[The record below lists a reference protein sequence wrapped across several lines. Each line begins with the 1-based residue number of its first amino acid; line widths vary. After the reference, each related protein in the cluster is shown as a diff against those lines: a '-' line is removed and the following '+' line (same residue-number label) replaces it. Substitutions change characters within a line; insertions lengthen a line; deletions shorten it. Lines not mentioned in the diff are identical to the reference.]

1 MEIQQSLKLTI
12 HKKWPSSPK
21 KTSKDSEP
29 INTTATPRLKWKKIF
44 FHTKTKP
51 KIQTPPDEFLCP
63 VSRSLMFD
71 PVIVS
76 SGHSFERSSVEACKN
91 LNFTPQLPDGTTP
104 DFSTLIPN
112 LALKSAILKWCH
124 TTHTPPPLPHNNLVQ
139 QTSISPDTK
148 LVQHTSISPDTPNS
162 NLVQTSISPNVGTV
176 EEKLSDRDPILDS
189 LDENPPSNNLRRHA
203 ETEVPIRPTHLY
215 TSSEE
220 SIATSSASTPP
231 FQLAT
236 RPSCCYYSSPS
247 SSEIE
252 PAATPE
258 EEEITGKLKSPLQ
271 NIVEEALLSLRKL
284 TRVREETR
292 VQLCTPRIL
301 SALRSLVLS
310 KHVNVQVNA
319 LASLVNLS
327 LEKSNKVK
335 IVRSGMVPP
344 LIEVLKFGSPEAQ
357 EHCAGALFS
366 LSLEDD
372 NKTAIGV
379 LGGLGPLLQ
388 MLRVESERTR
398 HDSALALYHLSLVQ
412 SNRSK
417 MVKLGSVPVLLSM
430 VKLGHM
436 TGRVLLI
443 LGNLGSGSD
452 GRAAMLDAG
461 VVECLVGLLNVPD
474 SAAGSTRES
483 CVTVMYALS
492 HGGLR
497 FKAVAKAAGLVEV
510 LQKVEKVGSE
520 RARHK
525 VRKILEMMRAKEVE
539 EEDVDWEELLD
550 SGLGCRTRGR
560 LGGGLDESSA
570 NSAEF

>member
-21 KTSKDSEP
+21 KPPKETEP
-29 INTTATPRLKWKKIF
+29 ITTTPTTPKLKWKKIF
-44 FHTKTKP
+44 FQTKTKTQT
-51 KIQTPPDEFLCP
+51 QTPPEEFLCP
-63 VSRSLMFD
+63 ISHSLMFD

-76 SGHSFERSSVEACKN
+76 SGHSFERSSVEACIN
-91 LNFTPQLPDGTTP
+91 VNFTPQLPDGTTP

-112 LALKSAILKWCH
+112 LALKSAILKWCQS
-124 TTHTPPPLPHNNLVQ
+124 THTPPPPHPNNNNN
-139 QTSISPDTK
+139 
-148 LVQHTSISPDTPNS
+148 H
-162 NLVQTSISPNVGTV
+162 LVQTLISSNPSLVPTLNPPNPSLVHTNPTP
-176 EEKLSDRDPILDS
+176 EKISDQDLILNS
-189 LDENPPSNNLRRHA
+189 LNENPPLTNLRHHA
-203 ETEVPIRPTHLY
+203 ETEVPIRRTHLY
-215 TSSEE
+215 TSSDE
-220 SIATSSASTPP
+220 SIATTSASTPP
-231 FQLAT
+231 LQLST

-247 SSEIE
+247 SSELE
-252 PAATPE
+252 PATTPE
-258 EEEITGKLKSPLQ
+258 EEEIMTKLKNPQHSV
-271 NIVEEALLSLRKL
+271 IEEALISLRKL
-284 TRVREETR
+284 TRIREETR
-292 VQLCTPRIL
+292 LQLCTPRLL

-319 LASLVNLS
+319 LASVVNLS
-327 LEKSNKVK
+327 LEKSNKVR

-344 LIEVLKFGSPEAQ
+344 LIEVLKFGSSEAQ
-357 EHCAGALFS
+357 EHGAGALFS
-366 LSLEDD
+366 LAMDDD

-379 LGGLGPLLQ
+379 LGGLAPLLH
-388 MLRVESERTR
+388 MLRSESERTR

-430 VKLGHM
+430 VKSGHM
-436 TGRVLLI
+436 MGRVMLI

-461 VVECLVGLLNVPD
+461 VVECLVGLLSGPEPGT
-474 SAAGSTRES
+474 GSTRES
-483 CVTVMYALS
+483 CVAVMYALS

-497 FKAVAKAAGLVEV
+497 FKAVAKAAGVVEV
-510 LQKVEKVGSE
+510 LQKVEKMGSE
-520 RARHK
+520 RARRK
-525 VRKILEMMRAKEVE
+525 VRKILEIMRTKEVE

-550 SGLGCRTRGR
+550 SGLGCRTRSR

>member
-1 MEIQQSLKLTI
+1 MEIQQTLKLTI

-21 KTSKDSEP
+21 KTPKDSEP
-29 INTTATPRLKWKKIF
+29 ITTPATPKLKWKKIF

-51 KIQTPPDEFLCP
+51 KIQTPPEEFLCP
-63 VSRSLMFD
+63 VSRSLMSD

-91 LNFTPQLPDGTTP
+91 LNFAPQLPDGTTP

-139 QTSISPDTK
+139 QTSISPDT
-148 LVQHTSISPDTPNS
+148 PNT
-162 NLVQTSISPNVGTV
+162 NLVQTSISPDVVPT
-176 EEKLSDRDPILDS
+176 EDKLSDRDPILDS
-189 LDENPPSNNLRRHA
+189 LDENPPSSNLRRHA

-220 SIATSSASTPP
+220 SLATTSASTPP

-258 EEEITGKLKSPLQ
+258 EEEIMEKLKSPQQ
-271 NIVEEALLSLRKL
+271 NIIEEALLSLRKL
-284 TRVREETR
+284 TRLREETR

-319 LASLVNLS
+319 LASVVNLS

-461 VVECLVGLLNVPD
+461 VVEYLIGLLSGPE
-474 SAAGSTRES
+474 SATGSVRES
-483 CVTVMYALS
+483 CVAVMYALS

-520 RARHK
+520 RCRYK

>member
-1 MEIQQSLKLTI
+1 MEIQQTLKLTI

-21 KTSKDSEP
+21 KTPKDSEP
-29 INTTATPRLKWKKIF
+29 ITTTTTPKLKWKKIF
-44 FHTKTKP
+44 FHPKTKT

-124 TTHTPPPLPHNNLVQ
+124 TTHTPPPLSHNNLVQSSIPPNRNLVQ
-139 QTSISPDTK
+139 QTSISPN
-148 LVQHTSISPDTPNS
+148 TPS
-162 NLVQTSISPNVGTV
+162 TNLVQTSISPEVKHSV
-176 EEKLSDRDPILDS
+176 RDPILDS
-189 LDENPPSNNLRRHA
+189 LDDNPPSSNLRRHA

-220 SIATSSASTPP
+220 SIATTSASTPP

-236 RPSCCYYSSPS
+236 RPSCCYYYSSPS
-247 SSEIE
+247 SSEME

-258 EEEITGKLKSPLQ
+258 EEEIMAKLKNPQQ
-271 NIVEEALLSLRKL
+271 NIIEEALLSLRKL

-292 VQLCTPRIL
+292 VQLCTPRLL

-310 KHVNVQVNA
+310 KHVNIQVNA
-319 LASLVNLS
+319 LASVVNLS

-344 LIEVLKFGSPEAQ
+344 LVEVLKFGSPEAQ
-357 EHCAGALFS
+357 EHGAGALFS

-379 LGGLGPLLQ
+379 LGGLGPLLH

-430 VKLGHM
+430 VKSGHM
-436 TGRVLLI
+436 TNRVLMI

-461 VVECLVGLLNVPD
+461 VVECLVGLLSGPE
-474 SAAGSTRES
+474 SPTGSTRES
-483 CVTVMYALS
+483 CVAAMYALS

-497 FKAVAKAAGLVEV
+497 FKAVAKAAGVVEV

-520 RARHK
+520 RSRNK
-525 VRKILEMMRAKEVE
+525 VRKILEIMRAKEVE

-550 SGLGCRTRGR
+550 SGLGCRTRIR
-560 LGGGLDESSA
+560 IGGGLNESSA

>member
-21 KTSKDSEP
+21 KPPKETEP
-29 INTTATPRLKWKKIF
+29 ITTTPTTPKLKWKKIF
-44 FHTKTKP
+44 FQTKTKTQT
-51 KIQTPPDEFLCP
+51 QTPPEEFLCP
-63 VSRSLMFD
+63 ISHSLMFD

-91 LNFTPQLPDGTTP
+91 VNFTPQLPDGTTP

-112 LALKSAILKWCH
+112 LALKSAILKWCQS
-124 TTHTPPPLPHNNLVQ
+124 THTPTPSTPQQQQQPPRTNL
-139 QTSISPDTK
+139 
-148 LVQHTSISPDTPNS
+148 
-162 NLVQTSISPNVGTV
+162 NLLEPKPRTHL
-176 EEKLSDRDPILDS
+176 K
-189 LDENPPSNNLRRHA
+189 PPEPKPVKNLCHHA

-220 SIATSSASTPP
+220 SIATTSASTPP
-231 FQLAT
+231 LQLST

-247 SSEIE
+247 SSELE
-252 PAATPE
+252 PATTPE
-258 EEEITGKLKSPLQ
+258 EEEIMTKLKNPQHSV
-271 NIVEEALLSLRKL
+271 IEEALISLRKL
-284 TRVREETR
+284 TRIREETR
-292 VQLCTPRIL
+292 LQLCTPRLL

-319 LASLVNLS
+319 LASVVNLS
-327 LEKSNKVK
+327 LEKSNKVR

-344 LIEVLKFGSPEAQ
+344 LIEVLKFGSSEAQ
-357 EHCAGALFS
+357 EHGAGALFS
-366 LSLEDD
+366 LAMDDD

-379 LGGLGPLLQ
+379 LGGLAPLLH
-388 MLRVESERTR
+388 MLRSESERTR

-430 VKLGHM
+430 
-436 TGRVLLI
+436 
-443 LGNLGSGSD
+443 
-452 GRAAMLDAG
+452 
-461 VVECLVGLLNVPD
+461 
-474 SAAGSTRES
+474 
-483 CVTVMYALS
+483 
-492 HGGLR
+492 
-497 FKAVAKAAGLVEV
+497 
-510 LQKVEKVGSE
+510 
-520 RARHK
+520 
-525 VRKILEMMRAKEVE
+525 

-550 SGLGCRTRGR
+550 SGLGCRTRSR